1 MLVAE
6 VPRLHTVERLRS
18 EVVDATTLLRHL
30 TELEVTNVQNLPE
43 RQSMAQDMPTVLR
56 SA

>member
-18 EVVDATTLLRHL
+18 KVVNATTLLRHL

-43 RQSMAQDMPTVLR
+43 RRSMAQDMPTVLR